1 MLVADWTVLDADRKT
16 LLSGDRG
23 TFTTAAVA
31 GVNPGDGAI
40 VTAMADAV
48 RQLADRIA
56 STAEA
61 LPPPATADR

>member
-1 MLVADWTVLDADRKT
+1 
-16 LLSGDRG
+16 LLSADRG
-23 TFTTAAVA
+23 TFTTAAA

-40 VTAMADAV
+40 VTAMTDAV

-61 LPPPATADR
+61 LPPRVAKSMKDPDR